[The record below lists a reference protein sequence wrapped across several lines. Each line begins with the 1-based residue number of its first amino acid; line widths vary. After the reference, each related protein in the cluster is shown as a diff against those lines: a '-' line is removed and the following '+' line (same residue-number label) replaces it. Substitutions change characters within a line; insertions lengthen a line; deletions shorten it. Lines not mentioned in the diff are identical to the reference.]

1 MIKVGLDI
9 GNSKITCAV
18 CDIRNNNSKKIL
30 SFVNNPTNSITKSM
44 ITDLEKIKNE
54 INETILEA
62 AKESQTEILSI
73 NLNVPAVDSISLY
86 SKSEI
91 KLINEKISELHIKK
105 IINQSDYLDTIDN
118 YNVIHKSILNYELDK
133 NSIVND
139 PRGMF
144 GNNLKVNFYKFAI
157 KENFIKNVS
166 TVFDNLNIH
175 IENFVPS
182 PLSSALATLSSDD
195 KILGTI
201 CIDLG
206 ASSTSVS
213 VFDNKKLI
221 FIDSI
226 NIGGKNITN
235 DLARGVSTTIESAE
249 RLKTLYG
256 SVITSPSD
264 EYELIEIPLIGSNPQ
279 QFKQINRSI
288 INSII
293 KPRVEETLELVWQRL
308 KNYNLH
314 RKQIKNIVIT
324 GGGALLEGIEKY
336 VQMIFDSN
344 VRIGE
349 PLKFSGLNDKFAKP
363 QFSQTLGLILY
374 DAKDYEIDYLKNK
387 EKNKKNTVFGRF
399 FSWLD
404 QYI

>member
-30 SFVNNPTNSITKSM
+30 SFVNNPTNSIKKSM

-54 INETILEA
+54 IKEIILEA
-62 AKESQTEILSI
+62 SKESQTEILSI

-86 SKSEI
+86 LKSEI

-105 IINQSDYLDTIDN
+105 AINQSDFLEKIDN
-118 YNVIHKSILNYELDK
+118 YNVIHESILDYELDK

-166 TVFDNLNIH
+166 TVFDDLNIH

-213 VFDNKKLI
+213 VFNNNKLI

-235 DLARGVSTTIESAE
+235 DLARGISTTIESAE

-264 EYELIEIPLIGSNPQ
+264 EYELIEVPLIGSNSQ

-308 KNYNLH
+308 KTYNLH
-314 RKQIKNIVIT
+314 SKQIKNIVIT

-349 PLKFSGLNDKFAKP
+349 PLKFSGLNDKFAKS

-374 DAKDYEIDYLKNK
+374 EAKDYEIDYLNNK

-399 FSWLD
+399 SSWLD